1 MRNGIK
7 IWGCLAVLALLLSG
21 CGAGGGGAQ
30 EMAAYKLRLDS
41 TGELVFGQAQA
52 CLSQMRSHWAIAEYA
67 KASEIDF
74 ATAARQMQDSQTRAN
89 LSTMRRMK
97 TDLDGRLE
105 RLSEPATEFEDAFRK
120 LEELHDVY
128 TEIHTFVTDPPED
141 MSNLDST
148 IRTFQDSLSQAKLAF
163 DRASAVIVVN

>member
-21 CGAGGGGAQ
+21 CGAGGGAQ
-30 EMAAYKLRLDS
+30 EKMAYKLRLEN
-41 TGELVFGQAQA
+41 TGELVAGQATA
-52 CLSQMRSHWAIAEYA
+52 CISQMRSYWAIAEYA

-89 LSTMRRMK
+89 ISMMRSMK
-97 TDLDGRLE
+97 SELDGRLE
-105 RLSEPATEFEDAFRK
+105 GLSEHPPEFEDAFAQLK
-120 LEELHDVY
+120 ALYEVY
-128 TEIHTFVTDPPED
+128 TEIHTFVTDPPKD
-141 MSNLDST
+141 MSDIDAT

-163 DRASAVIVVN
+163 DRAAVSIVLN